1 MTSQLTSLLNIGPDN
16 CIVFQII
23 TLLMRKKPPKPST
36 KLRKKPCISIGKKHL
51 KFHEK
56 TKKKKRDSYDKKPS
70 NSMRKQEEKPIILFA
85 YGNKPLKP
93 I

>member
-1 MTSQLTSLLNIGPDN
+1 MTSQLTFLLDTSPDN
-16 CIVFQII
+16 CIVFEII
-23 TLLMRKKPPKPST
+23 ALLMRKKPLKPSR
-36 KLRKKPCISIGKKHL
+36 KMRKKPCISIGKKHL

-56 TKKKKRDSYDKKPS
+56 TRKKKRDSFDKKSP

-85 YGNKPLKP
+85 YGNEPLKP